1 MAHVAA
7 SSTLGP
13 VPVRSHKEFPLQALL
28 QSLQESQF
36 ATWMLES
43 SFGYPVILTLH
54 TTGLAVVVG
63 VMLLVDLRV
72 LGQVLALPL
81 QAMRP
86 LMKLVWWAFLLNL
99 VTGLLIFVSDAERYY
114 GSVNFRIKISAVLLA
129 IALAV
134 PIQRYLSQPDTAVV
148 SAPGGV
154 RLAAG
159 SSIALWAAA
168 IVSGRLM
175 AYF

>member
-1 MAHVAA
+1 
-7 SSTLGP
+7 LGK
-13 VPVRSHKEFPLQALL
+13 VP
-28 QSLQESQF
+28 
-36 ATWMLES
+36 
-43 SFGYPVILTLH
+43 
-54 TTGLAVVVG
+54 
-63 VMLLVDLRV
+63 
-72 LGQVLALPL
+72 ALPL

-86 LMKLVWWAFLLNL
+86 LMTLVWSAFLVNL

-134 PIQRYLSQPDTAVV
+134 PVQRYLRDADAAAV

-154 RLAAG
+154 RFAAG

-168 IVSGRLM
+168 LVSGRLM

>member
-7 SSTLGP
+7 SSTRSP
-13 VPVRSHKEFPLQALL
+13 VPVRSHKECPLQSLL

-36 ATWMLES
+36 AIWMLES
-43 SFGYPVILTLH
+43 SYGYPVILTLH

-63 VMLLVDLRV
+63 VLLLVDLRV
-72 LGQVLALPL
+72 LGRVPALPL

-86 LMKLVWWAFLLNL
+86 LMTLVWSAFLVNL

-134 PIQRYLSQPDTAVV
+134 PVQRYLRDADAAAV

-154 RLAAG
+154 RFAAG

-168 IVSGRLM
+168 LVSGRLM

>member
-7 SSTLGP
+7 SSTRSP
-13 VPVRSHKEFPLQALL
+13 VPVRSHKECPLQALL
-28 QSLQESQF
+28 QSLQESRF
-36 ATWMLES
+36 AIWMLES
-43 SFGYPVILTLH
+43 SYGYPVILTLH

-72 LGQVLALPL
+72 LGRVLALPL

-99 VTGLLIFVSDAERYY
+99 TTGLLIFVSDAERYY

-134 PIQRYLSQPDTAVV
+134 PVQRYLSQPESAVV
-148 SAPGGV
+148 SAPGGI

>member
-1 MAHVAA
+1 MAYVAA

-13 VPVRSHKEFPLQALL
+13 VPVRSHKECPLPALL
-28 QSLQESQF
+28 QSLQESPF

-43 SFGYPVILTLH
+43 SYGYPVILTLH

-86 LMKLVWWAFLLNL
+86 LMKLVWWAFFLNL

-114 GSVNFRIKISAVLLA
+114 GSVNFRIKMSAVLLA

-134 PIQRYLSQPDTAVV
+134 PLQRYLRNPESATGR
-148 SAPGGV
+148 APGSV
-154 RLAAG
+154 RLAAIA
-159 SSIALWAAA
+159 SIALWSAT

>member
-1 MAHVAA
+1 MRA
-7 SSTLGP
+7 P
-13 VPVRSHKEFPLQALL
+13 VLFRSHKECPLQALL
-28 QSLQESQF
+28 QSLQESRF
-36 ATWMLES
+36 AVWMLES
-43 SFGYPVILTLH
+43 SYGYPVILTLH

-63 VMLLVDLRV
+63 VLLLVDLRV
-72 LGQVLALPL
+72 LGRVPGLPL

-86 LMKLVWWAFLLNL
+86 LMTLVWWAFSLNL

-114 GSVNFRIKISAVLLA
+114 GSINFRIKISAVLLA

-134 PIQRYLSQPDTAVV
+134 PVQRYLRDAGAAVV
-148 SAPGGV
+148 KAPGGV